1 VTADELTKLAGVLGV
16 FVSALLGILTW
27 RENQRKGVRE
37 TTQQRTD
44 REATEREGDL
54 KRYDDGMWKRQDDMA
69 KTIER
74 LETRVESL
82 ETRLQAE
89 QVTTIQLRAD
99 LAVANGTIRDLTTQN
114 QRQVEGLTRLR
125 SQITALQGKGYRG
138 PVEDEDDGGRE
149 A

>member
-1 VTADELTKLAGVLGV
+1 MTTDELTKLAGVLAV
-16 FVSALLGILTW
+16 FVSSVLGILTW
-27 RENQRKGVRE
+27 RENQRKGTRE
-37 TTQQRTD
+37 TTQQRVD
-44 REATEREGDL
+44 RESAERDSDL
-54 KRYDDGMWKRQDDMA
+54 KRYDDGMWKRQEDMA
-69 KTIER
+69 KTIDR

-99 LAVANGTIRDLTTQN
+99 LAVANGTIRDITAQN
-114 QRQVEGLTRLR
+114 QRQGVELTRLR

-138 PVEDEDDGGRE
+138 PVDDDDGGRE

>member
-1 VTADELTKLAGVLGV
+1 MTADELTKLAGVLGV

-44 REATEREGDL
+44 RESAERDSDL
-54 KRYDDGMWKRQDDMA
+54 KRYNDGMWKRQDDMT

-74 LETRVESL
+74 LETRVESF

-89 QVTTIQLRAD
+89 QITTSELRAD
-99 LAVANGTIRDLTTQN
+99 LAVANGTIRDLTAQN
-114 QRQVEGLTRLR
+114 QRQGVELTRLR
-125 SQITALQGKGYRG
+125 SQITVLQGKGYRG
-138 PVEDEDDGGRE
+138 PVDHDDEGGQL
-149 A
+149 

>member
-1 VTADELTKLAGVLGV
+1 MTADELTKLAGVLGV

-44 REATEREGDL
+44 RESAEREGDL
-54 KRYDDGMWKRQDDMA
+54 KRYDDGMWRRQDDMA

-99 LAVANGTIRDLTTQN
+99 LAAANGTIRDLTIQN
-114 QRQVEGLTRLR
+114 QRQAGELTRLR

-138 PVEDEDDGGRE
+138 PLSDEDERG
-149 A
+149 

>member
-1 VTADELTKLAGVLGV
+1 MTADELTKLAGVLGV

-37 TTQQRTD
+37 TTQQRVD
-44 REATEREGDL
+44 RESAERDSDL
-54 KRYDDGMWKRQDDMA
+54 KRYDDGMWKRQEDMA
-69 KTIER
+69 KTIDR

-99 LAVANGTIRDLTTQN
+99 LAMANGTIRDLKSEN
-114 QRQVEGLTRLR
+114 QRQAGELTRLR

-138 PVEDEDDGGRE
+138 PVDDDDGGRE

>member
-37 TTQQRTD
+37 TTKERTD
-44 REATEREGDL
+44 RESSQREGEL
-54 KRYDDGMWKRQDDMA
+54 KRYDDGMWKRQDDLV
-69 KTIER
+69 KTVER
-74 LETRVESL
+74 LEQRVESL

-89 QVTTIQLRAD
+89 QVTTIALRAD
-99 LAVANGTIRDLTTQN
+99 LAVANVTIRDLTTQN
-114 QRQVEGLTRLR
+114 QRQGVELTRLR

-138 PVEDEDDGGRE
+138 PVDDDDERG
-149 A
+149 